1 MLTIM
6 AFLATAGAVLPPP
19 GSAPSPVRPRIEA
32 WTNRG
37 DALFARGDGVRLFF
51 EADQDA
57 YVTLLRIDTD
67 GRVRVLF
74 PRAPWE
80 DNFARGGREYEA
92 EGLGSQAA
100 FRIDDQAGMGYIFA
114 VVAADPFAY
123 GAIVSADHWDYRLI
137 ADGRVRGDPYVAL
150 TELVERIVPPGYTDW
165 DYDLI
170 PYYVERHYDYPRFL
184 CYDCHAYASG
194 PSWDPYHWSCVRFRL
209 VIYDDPWYYPYRYRH
224 GTRVVVVRP
233 YRPAPRFVF
242 KDHDGGRFVTRVR
255 ERPVN
260 DDTRRGTRGR
270 DLGAPGAIPAPVSP
284 RSRPDP
290 RSDDSRRDRGSEDR
304 DRGADVAPSG
314 PSRAPRT
321 DRGDPPGRRAEP
333 GHGDDDG
340 RQGRGAGPGQQAPPA
355 RQEPAERS
363 GRERR
368 AAAGQG
374 AGERGAAE
382 RPQRSERAAAEPPP
396 KREEPKREEPRAERR
411 EGRGAEARVAP
422 RAEPRRDEARPPE
435 RREPD
440 LKRRR
445 A

>member
-1 MLTIM
+1 MLAII
-6 AFLATAGAVLPPP
+6 AFLATAGAVLPQD
-19 GSAPSPVRPRIEA
+19 GRALSPVRPRIEA

-51 EADQDA
+51 ETDQDS

-100 FRIDDQAGMGYIFA
+100 FRIDDPPGMGYIFA

-137 ADGRVRGDPYVAL
+137 ADGRLRGDPYVAL
-150 TELVERIVPPGYTDW
+150 TALVERIVPPGYSDW

-270 DLGAPGAIPAPVSP
+270 DLGAPGAVPAPVSP
-284 RSRPDP
+284 RPRPDP
-290 RSDDSRRDRGSEDR
+290 RGDDSRRDRGSEDR
-304 DRGADVAPSG
+304 DRGAVVAPSG

-321 DRGDPPGRRAEP
+321 DRGDPPG
-333 GHGDDDG
+333 
-340 RQGRGAGPGQQAPPA
+340 

-374 AGERGAAE
+374 AGERAAAE
-382 RPQRSERAAAEPPP
+382 RPQRGERPAADPPP
-396 KREEPKREEPRAERR
+396 KREEPRAQRR
-411 EGRGAEARVAP
+411 EDRGAETRVAP
-422 RAEPRRDEARPPE
+422 RAEPRREDARPPT
-435 RREPD
+435 RRDPD